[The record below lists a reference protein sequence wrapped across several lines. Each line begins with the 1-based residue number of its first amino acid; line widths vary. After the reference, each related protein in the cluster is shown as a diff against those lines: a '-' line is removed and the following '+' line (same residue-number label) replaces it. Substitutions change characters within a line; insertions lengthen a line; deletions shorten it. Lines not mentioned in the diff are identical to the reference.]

1 MSGVSDIIEN
11 IRSGESETSEFAIEQ
26 CKHRLRGEFT
36 PNRMRYDRILG
47 EMFWHIALL
56 GLHLNPGQGA
66 ASGEHVDARR
76 AVVERA
82 GDIHSGETAAENGD
96 RALTAEACPQATEG
110 VSLNVVSR
118 RRKGRQHPGSNDR

>member
-1 MSGVSDIIEN
+1 
-11 IRSGESETSEFAIEQ
+11 
-26 CKHRLRGEFT
+26 
-36 PNRMRYDRILG
+36 MRYDRILG

-66 ASGEHVDARR
+66 ASGEHVDPRR

-110 VSLNVVSR
+110 VSLDNVVSR
-118 RRKGRQHPGSNDR
+118 GAGGDHTPGATTAISAGGNSAVSPSTAIPSTSGRTDLACIG

>member
-1 MSGVSDIIEN
+1 
-11 IRSGESETSEFAIEQ
+11 
-26 CKHRLRGEFT
+26 
-36 PNRMRYDRILG
+36 MRYDRILG

-66 ASGEHVDARR
+66 ASGEHVDPRR

-96 RALTAEACPQATEG
+96 RALTAEACPQAETTPREQRPRYR
-110 VSLNVVSR
+110 LAAIR
-118 RRKGRQHPGSNDR
+118 RYRQVQQSHPPRAAPTWRASGRS